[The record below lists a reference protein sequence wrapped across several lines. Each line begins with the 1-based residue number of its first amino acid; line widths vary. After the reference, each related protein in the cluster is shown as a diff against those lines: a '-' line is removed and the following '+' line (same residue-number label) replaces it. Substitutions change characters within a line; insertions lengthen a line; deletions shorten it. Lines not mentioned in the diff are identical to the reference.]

1 MKLKTLLIFSIVIGG
16 SITTDTDQFDLLYND
31 ILKNPMFEDL
41 LLLEEKYV
49 EDHVKER
56 YCM

>member
-1 MKLKTLLIFSIVIGG
+1 MKL
-16 SITTDTDQFDLLYND
+16 FDKYSNFLVNSQKMANKPNND

-41 LLLEEKYV
+41 LILEEKYV

>member
-56 YCM
+56 YFM